1 MITDFPTP
9 TKNKEGGFS
18 RAFTLESKTPPAMLY
33 LRAAVGTKI
42 EEQKEGW
49 FLVDGEY
56 KFRLVG
62 TKKPVVR
69 ESNGKKEILVPIVFE
84 NGVCKLVQEYSW

>member
-1 MITDFPTP
+1 MINDFSVP

-18 RAFTLESKTPPAMLY
+18 RTLTLESKSPPSQLF

-42 EEQKEGW
+42 EEQKDNW

-56 KFRLVG
+56 KFRLPGV
-62 TKKPVVR
+62 KKSILR
-69 ESNGKKEILVPIVFE
+69 ESNGKKEILVPITFE
-84 NGVCKLVQEYSW
+84 NGTCKIVQEYSW